1 VVCSSSENEPSP
13 SVENFWNNKP
23 IAPTATK
30 TNKPTAKKVATRT
43 GQIGS
48 PSRRA
53 KPSELSANCRNSW
66 QTRRNPLSG
75 KRSPMRAS
83 NLSIVSRICSARSW
97 LKLPVSKAKI
107 FFGKNQSGKVIGKM
121 WHFCPPKIRLARL
134 SIAQLFPFSISPL
147 TVRFIHSLFFV
158 FAAAACLR
166 AQHDSVRVFLHV
178 EQMPFFAGCEQLKNS
193 DPAKRACSDLALATF
208 IAENLQCPDSPAVAS
223 GTFVVSFVIDEN
235 GAASQDT
242 VLRDLPVK
250 CGPQVRTVLQK
261 MPRWEPGQHGGKPV
275 KVRLTLPVR
284 VARPLEIKP
293 DETENYSIHWGKL
306 RGDKVSKN
314 TLLQCLQ
321 EQLYIRD
328 DFGNAVYVS
337 ELVFIFEKKRRTSE
351 ARVSGNLLDKKMK
364 KLVQKISG
372 SGTFTISATVP
383 REGRFLVVEKSFEVE
398 D

>member
-1 VVCSSSENEPSP
+1 
-13 SVENFWNNKP
+13 
-23 IAPTATK
+23 
-30 TNKPTAKKVATRT
+30 
-43 GQIGS
+43 
-48 PSRRA
+48 
-53 KPSELSANCRNSW
+53 
-66 QTRRNPLSG
+66 
-75 KRSPMRAS
+75 M
-83 NLSIVSRICSARSW
+83 
-97 LKLPVSKAKI
+97 
-107 FFGKNQSGKVIGKM
+107 
-121 WHFCPPKIRLARL
+121 
-134 SIAQLFPFSISPL
+134 
-147 TVRFIHSLFFV
+147 RFILSLFFV
-158 FAAAACLR
+158 FAAVASVS
-166 AQHDSVRVFLHV
+166 AQPGDSARVFLHV

-193 DPAKRACSDLALATF
+193 DPAKRACSDRALATF
-208 IAENLQCPDSPAVAS
+208 IAENLQCPDSPVVAS
-223 GTFVVSFVIDEN
+223 GTLVVSFVIDEN
-235 GAASQDT
+235 GATSQDT

-250 CGPQVRTVLQK
+250 CGPEVRTVLQK

-306 RGDKVSKN
+306 RGDKVSKS
-314 TLLQCLQ
+314 TLLQCLN

-383 REGRFLVVEKSFEVE
+383 REGRFLVVEKSFEVG